1 MEVLAV
7 IIVLLLFLWI
17 CDLNGVTLGDLF
29 SEKVYKSQAEIEQEE
44 AESKLPIVEGFERG
58 SIAYGEQIEKL
69 WAYRENNL
77 PCGKYEE
84 EFIADLI
91 EKNHPS
97 CDCISEEEILETQ
110 AKAIEE
116 KREKLRWENR
126 FKKSDAA
133 TEEREIQDW
142 LDKVYEYCS
151 PDIRDR
157 EDRDYVGRDIDE
169 MLSEA

>member
-1 MEVLAV
+1 MEVLVV
-7 IIVLLLFLWI
+7 IIFFLLFFLV
-17 CDLNGVTLGDLF
+17 CNLMGVSMEELF
-29 SEKVYKSQAEIEQEE
+29 SEKRLKSQWEIELEE
-44 AESKLPIVEGFERG
+44 AKSKLPIVEGFDRG

-69 WAYRENNL
+69 WAYKTNNL

-133 TEEREIQDW
+133 EEEREIQDW

-151 PDIRDR
+151 
-157 EDRDYVGRDIDE
+157 
-169 MLSEA
+169 